1 MIKLVEEFYEL
12 NKDKFPDLSKEHF
25 IRISK
30 HLFTNVKETFK
41 EGNLEE
47 VRIKNL
53 GTFKVFPGSV
63 RRIRKD
69 MNVFLEK
76 NVIPEKEYIR
86 IIKMIDKYE
95 NDL

>member
-1 MIKLVEEFYEL
+1 MSKLFNDEDVAKHISEVTQLGIKKSRLVVQIFVEAMVKGLVESDGVVL
-12 NKDKFPDLSKEHF
+12 
-25 IRISK
+25 
-30 HLFTNVKETFK
+30 
-41 EGNLEE
+41 
-47 VRIKNL
+47 KNL